1 MSRENVEA
9 VRLAYEVAYVERSVE
24 KVRDAYDEDYVFY
37 TRPEWPGRN
46 AYRTDEMPELWADV
60 DQTYSDF
67 SLAADDF
74 EAIGD
79 YVVVT
84 VKQSAR
90 LRGSDARIDDTIYH
104 VWHVLNGRPRET
116 RGYSGRD
123 EALEAVGL
131 RE

>member
-9 VRLAYEVAYVERSVE
+9 VRL
-24 KVRDAYDEDYVFY
+24 
-37 TRPEWPGRN
+37 
-46 AYRTDEMPELWADV
+46 
-60 DQTYSDF
+60 SDF

-104 VWHVLNGRPRET
+104 VWHVPNGRPRET
-116 RGYSGRD
+116 WGYGSRD
-123 EALEAVGL
+123 EALEAAGL
-131 RE
+131 PR